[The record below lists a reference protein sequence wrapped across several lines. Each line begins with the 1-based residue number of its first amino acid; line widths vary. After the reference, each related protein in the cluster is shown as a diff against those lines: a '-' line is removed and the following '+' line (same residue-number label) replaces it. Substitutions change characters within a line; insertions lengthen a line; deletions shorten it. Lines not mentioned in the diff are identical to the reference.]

1 MVSVIKQYQSS
12 IVGISTFTAI
22 SFMRTAGITSSLLM
36 SRLAISLLPVSRCCE
51 IIQYLEGKDLEK
63 MDWAQIEH
71 LWRLVSPAVPTLRIH
86 PMLRVEAIKAVMQ
99 HSIWN
104 PLSVARF
111 TSHRKP
117 DYIPVAAISSHPL
130 IATLITERLISE
142 ERLDSISLERA
153 LQLVEGRKAAKA

>member
-1 MVSVIKQYQSS
+1 MTT
-12 IVGISTFTAI
+12 VG
-22 SFMRTAGITSSLLM
+22 GVK
-36 SRLAISLLPVSRCCE
+36 RLAISLLPVSRCCE

-71 LWRLVSPAVPTLRIH
+71 LWRLVSPAVPSVKIH
-86 PMLRVEAIKAVMQ
+86 PMLRLEAIKAVMQ

-153 LQLVEGRKAAKA
+153 LQLVEAQAVRRENQWLAHEAAKGKG

>member
-1 MVSVIKQYQSS
+1 
-12 IVGISTFTAI
+12 
-22 SFMRTAGITSSLLM
+22 
-36 SRLAISLLPVSRCCE
+36 
-51 IIQYLEGKDLEK
+51 
-63 MDWAQIEH
+63 
-71 LWRLVSPAVPTLRIH
+71 
-86 PMLRVEAIKAVMQ
+86 MLRLEAAKAVMQ

-153 LQLVEGRKAAKA
+153 LQLVEAQAVRRENEWLAHEAAKGKG